1 MVNGVVR
8 FVPPEEIPQEMKR
21 EIRPMKEKRFGKE
34 LNNFTGLEE
43 EALKQEMAWEEGKEN
58 GLDAEAVRSV

>member
-1 MVNGVVR
+1 MVDGVVR

-21 EIRPMKEKRFGKE
+21 EIRLMKEKQFGKD

-43 EALKQEMAWEEGKEN
+43 EALKQEMAWEEGEEN
-58 GLDAEAVRSV
+58 GLDAETV